1 MTEPITIGVDHGYAA
16 MKTAHCSFPSGL
28 AEYEHEPYTQK
39 NVLCYDGKY
48 YVIGSGPVNANSHAF
63 RITPSSLSEK
73 RRWGSINPE
82 RAAKSRFALA

>member
-39 NVLCYDGKY
+39 NVLRYDGKY
-48 YVIGSGPVNANSHAF
+48 YVIGSG
-63 RITPSSLSEK
+63 R
-73 RRWGSINPE
+73 
-82 RAAKSRFALA
+82 

>member
-39 NVLCYDGKY
+39 NVLRYDGKY
-48 YVIGSGPVNANSHAF
+48 YVVGSGRQPLQQPAMDLSRDKNAEEMKWS
-63 RITPSSLSEK
+63 PLEM
-73 RRWGSINPE
+73 G
-82 RAAKSRFALA
+82 AAKQAHGA

>member
-48 YVIGSGPVNANSHAF
+48 YVVGSPSRSSRIRQWM
-63 RITPSSLSEK
+63 RIT
-73 RRWGSINPE
+73 IC
-82 RAAKSRFALA
+82 

>member
-39 NVLCYDGKY
+39 VVLEYNGRYLRTTQKR
-48 YVIGSGPVNANSHAF
+48 AF
-63 RITPSSLSEK
+63 RLVC
-73 RRWGSINPE
+73 
-82 RAAKSRFALA
+82 

>member
-48 YVIGSGPVNANSHAF
+48 YVVGSGRSD
-63 RITPSSLSEK
+63 EK
-73 RRWGSINPE
+73 TTPE
-82 RAAKSRFALA
+82 RQHTYFRN